1 MIVKAN
7 LEEAKALYKKYME
20 FDFPAD
26 ELPDYD
32 RFIELTEEKMH
43 TIYLYKKDNQE
54 VAYFIIIENENNVL
68 ITHLAV
74 IKEFRS
80 KGIGKIFLEDIKEFL
95 KDKNMLIVEVEADNR
110 ANSEEELNII
120 KKRKNYY
127 LRSEFCQVENM
138 EYILYGVSYDILTYI
153 PNKENTYTNNDIKEI
168 MEKIYDSIH
177 LDINNLKIVLN

>member
-7 LEEAKALYKKYME
+7 LEESKALYKKYME
-20 FDFPAD
+20 FDFPED

-54 VAYFIIIENENNVL
+54 VAYFIIIENENNIL

-80 KGIGKIFLEDIKEFL
+80 KGIGKIFLEDIKEFF
-95 KDKNMLIVEVEADNR
+95 KNKNMLIVEVEADNR
-110 ANSEEELNII
+110 ASNEEELNII
-120 KKRKNYY
+120 KRRKNYY
-127 LRSEFCQVENM
+127 IKSGFRQVEKM
-138 EYILYGVSYDILTYI
+138 EYVLYGVSYDILIHTPSNEI
-153 PNKENTYTNNDIKEI
+153 SYTNIDMKKI
-168 MEKIYDSIH
+168 MEGIYDSIH
-177 LDINNLKIVLN
+177 LDRKKLKIKLI